1 MTACGISGAIMRVD
15 TQVISSELGL
25 HLLVDLLDVVFT
37 QLSCQRRLVWQCG
50 ACTSFWAK
58 EVSYDSWS
66 NRGIDILG
74 QPTTRPAESPASAD
88 LGIM

>member
-1 MTACGISGAIMRVD
+1 MRVD

-37 QLSCQRRLVWQCG
+37 QLPCQRKSEWQSG
-50 ACTSFWAK
+50 ACTSFWATG
-58 EVSYDSWS
+58 VSYGLWYD
-66 NRGIDILG
+66 RGIDLLG